1 MDSDTKTYK
10 SAPMQPAI
18 LGVTIFVFALLLFFI
33 IESIISPSDFKVWLL
48 SASFVALII
57 LGSTQYRPFRYEI
70 TSDAVKVIKGWPFIN
85 ITIPVSE
92 IHSAERY
99 EFTKLTLRLFGVG
112 GLFCAGGYFWDKQIG
127 YFHASITDQNRSV
140 LIRSKKNFV
149 ISPAD
154 PDAFINALRDR
165 IGDGADSQQI
175 YQKLVK

>member
-33 IESIISPSDFKVWLL
+33 IGAIISPKDFKVWLL
-48 SASFVALII
+48 SASFIGLII
-57 LGSTQYRPFRYEI
+57 LGSAQYRPFRYEI
-70 TSDAVKVIKGWPFIN
+70 MSDAVKVIKGWPFV
-85 ITIPVSE
+85 TVVIPISE
-92 IHSAERY
+92 IQSVERY
-99 EFTKLTLRLFGVG
+99 EFTRLTLRLFGVG

-149 ISPAD
+149 LSPAD
-154 PDAFINALRDR
+154 PDAFITALKDR
-165 IGDGADSQQI
+165 IGDGADSQQM
-175 YQKLVK
+175 YHKLVK